1 MECGQALSAHS
12 SADFGKG
19 FGRILLDNVG
29 CSGSES
35 SLTECRHSGFG
46 KHDCDHDEDA
56 GVTCS
61 VPLPTP
67 QISLSPTREISW
79 GERVNITCSVET
91 QFTGGSFTLTK
102 SSGSFRETKHG
113 TSVTFSLPTVDF
125 THEGSYYCQY
135 QTQTSGYNSSSPQS
149 SSVDFLV
156 VGRERLYLK
165 YYFVSHGY
173 YFTPFMSSSCFSVN
187 LLQPNI
193 SFSASGD
200 WFHWW
205 LQEQEVTR
213 GYSFSIICST
223 QPQYPGGSF
232 HLRFN
237 SGSSI
242 TKITKSA
249 VNHSATFVFGEADYV
264 HQGNYSCVY
273 EVTVSSRTFSSNST
287 ELLAITVKAS
297 LLLITGFAAA
307 AAGLLLILVPSIIF
321 FMKRSQQKQQV
332 SGKTYRQQCTENE
345 YAMNLI
351 KNNNDKEDPHTEEDS
366 FSTTEKD
373 SMMETKLI

>member
-1 MECGQALSAHS
+1 FHLFKDGVSIKTQTAKSYSTFTLTVDTSDQGQYSCDYSYWKNNSIIS
-12 SADFGKG
+12 SF
-19 FGRILLDNVG
+19 RSNSI
-29 CSGSES
+29 S
-35 SLTECRHSGFG
+35 
-46 KHDCDHDEDA
+46 
-56 GVTCS
+56 VTV

-156 VGRERLYLK
+156 V
-165 YYFVSHGY
+165 
-173 YFTPFMSSSCFSVN
+173 VN

-287 ELLAITVKAS
+287 ELLAITVKG
-297 LLLITGFAAA
+297 T
-307 AAGLLLILVPSIIF
+307 V
-321 FMKRSQQKQQV
+321 
-332 SGKTYRQQCTENE
+332 
-345 YAMNLI
+345 I
-351 KNNNDKEDPHTEEDS
+351 KGAHCVC
-366 FSTTEKD
+366 
-373 SMMETKLI
+373 